1 MAFRKFI
8 RPTTS
13 AFKSVGL
20 GRSFSTT
27 FAPLTDLSE
36 EEQMMKEAGYFLRAL
51 TARD

>member
-13 AFKSVGL
+13 AFKFVGL